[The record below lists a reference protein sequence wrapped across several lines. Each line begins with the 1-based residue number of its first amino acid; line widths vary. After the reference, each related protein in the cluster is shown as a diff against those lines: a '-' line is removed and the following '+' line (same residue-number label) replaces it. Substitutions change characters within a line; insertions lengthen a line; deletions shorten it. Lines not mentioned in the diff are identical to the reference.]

1 MAKSPV
7 VDRAGKTRLRESL
20 ERAKRGQGPSIGQW
34 LEFPGYS
41 LAKTVAPLGEDWVLI
56 DTEHGNIT
64 DNEMALQVAA
74 VASSGASP
82 IVRTVGSEPWM
93 IKRVLDCGAHAIMV
107 PMCETKEQA
116 ESIVQCCKYL
126 SPRWPQGNRPAGAMF
141 APPAFSQNDREYLLT
156 ANENVMVCVQIESRK
171 GVENVERIAAV
182 EGIDMIFVGPN
193 DLAASMGHVAFDH
206 ESIPEVQEAIAHV
219 LKVGLAADKFVGH
232 FAVNAEAAAKR
243 IHQGFHFVNCGAD
256 IVALTAWM
264 TGEMGKLKH
273 LVGID
278 S

>member
-1 MAKSPV
+1 
-7 VDRAGKTRLRESL
+7 
-20 ERAKRGQGPSIGQW
+20 
-34 LEFPGYS
+34 
-41 LAKTVAPLGEDWVLI
+41 
-56 DTEHGNIT
+56 
-64 DNEMALQVAA
+64 
-74 VASSGASP
+74 
-82 IVRTVGSEPWM
+82 
-93 IKRVLDCGAHAIMV
+93 
-107 PMCETKEQA
+107 
-116 ESIVQCCKYL
+116 
-126 SPRWPQGNRPAGAMF
+126 
-141 APPAFSQNDREYLLT
+141 
-156 ANENVMVCVQIESRK
+156 MVCVQIESRK